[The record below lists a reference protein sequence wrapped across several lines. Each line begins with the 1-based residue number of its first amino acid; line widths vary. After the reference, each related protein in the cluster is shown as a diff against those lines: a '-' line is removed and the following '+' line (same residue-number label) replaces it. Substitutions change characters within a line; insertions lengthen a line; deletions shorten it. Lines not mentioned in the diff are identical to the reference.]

1 MILADIKGSN
11 HDMNK
16 KQTSNTTIASIL
28 TSLFLVGFG
37 ISFQLNA
44 STIAWRI
51 LVDNVS
57 HRELILLSASII
69 GIGFTLTIVGFAL
82 LLIEYVFYRRR
93 IEK

>member
-1 MILADIKGSN
+1 MST
-11 HDMNK
+11 HCDMNK
-16 KQTSNTTIASIL
+16 EQTSKTVIPSIL
-28 TSLFLVGFG
+28 ISLALIGLG
-37 ISFQLNA
+37 IGLQLNA